1 MQKAKVWRQDIL
13 CFIREMF
20 GEEADPLQAEVLRSI
35 QNEER
40 VAVRSGHGTG
50 KTWLASRAGLW
61 FFTTHPESKV
71 LITAPT
77 WRQVEKVFWAEIHA
91 RVHQT
96 MLATLAEFQKAQAFM
111 KIPRKNDGK
120 KRTPAEHWFMTGI
133 SSDAPE
139 NFQGFHGR
147 YVMFIVDEA
156 SGVMDE
162 IFDAIEACRATG
174 ESKILVIGNPTRP
187 TGRFYEIFHPRTPH
201 SPWVLHHLSCLKS
214 PRVNPKWVEEK
225 KREWGEDSNLYRVR
239 VLGEFPHQADDALF
253 SLHLL
258 EKSRREEEDAPAGF
272 ALKNIAYSIGV
283 DVARFGEDKTVL
295 TVVEALRIPGES
307 STRYRV
313 REIYAYEKLPVSGTV
328 NMVLDLIER
337 MVKSA
342 ESITI
347 LVDDTGLG
355 GGVTDL
361 LHRELEVRATGACDI
376 RVMPVVFGSAP
387 IPQNSFAQ
395 ASLFFSNLKA
405 QLVWNVKTLFE
416 SGNVEIS
423 GDILPDWIDLLFA
436 QLLDIRYEFTAGG
449 RLQVIDPPG
458 KSPDFAHSLALALA
472 SALLQPLHPHL
483 GVVKLNP

>member
-1 MQKAKVWRQDIL
+1 MQKAKEWREDIL
-13 CFIREMF
+13 RFIREVF

-35 QNEER
+35 QNNGQ

-61 FFTTHPESKV
+61 FFTTHPEAKV

-96 MLATLAEFQKAQAFM
+96 ILASLAEFQKTQAFM
-111 KIPRKNDGK
+111 KIPRKKDGE
-120 KRTPAEHWFMTGI
+120 KRTPAEHWFMSGI
-133 SSDAPE
+133 SSDAVE

-201 SPWVLHHLSCLKS
+201 SPWVLHHLSCLES
-214 PRVNPKWVEEK
+214 PRVNPQWVEEK
-225 KREWGEDSNLYRVR
+225 RREWGEDSNLYRVR
-239 VLGEFPHQADDALF
+239 VLGEFPHQAEDALF

-258 EKSRREEEDAPAGF
+258 EKSRREEESAPPSPAQ
-272 ALKNIAYSIGV
+272 KNIAYSIGV

-295 TVVEALRIPGES
+295 TVVEALRMPEAPS
-307 STRYRV
+307 PPYRV
-313 REIYAYEKLPVSGTV
+313 KEIHAYEKLPVSGTA
-328 NMVLDLIER
+328 NLILDLVGR
-337 MVKSA
+337 LTPSA
-342 ESITI
+342 ECITI

-361 LHRELEVRATGACDI
+361 LHRELEGRAPGACEI
-376 RVMPVVFGSAP
+376 RVVPVVFGSAP
-387 IPQNSFAQ
+387 IPQNSFAD
-395 ASLFFSNLKA
+395 ASLFFYNLKA
-405 QLVWNVKTLFE
+405 QLVWNVKSLFE
-416 SGNVEIS
+416 SGKVEIS
-423 GDILPDWIDLLFA
+423 GDIFPKWIDLLFA
-436 QLLDIRYEFTAGG
+436 QLLDIRYEFSAGG
-449 RLQVIDPPG
+449 RLQVIDPAG

-472 SALLQPLHPHL
+472 SAIFNPPQPHI
-483 GVVKLNP
+483 GVVKVHS